1 MKIKCT
7 IEFHSSCYGK
17 CTLCGKTFS
26 GEESAVHKREVMHIM
41 FRHPIKFAK
50 CMWGGKDSDKNA

>member
-7 IEFHSSCYGK
+7 IEFHSSCIGK

-26 GEESAVHKREVMHIM
+26 GEESAVRKREVMHIM
-41 FRHPIKFAK
+41 FRHTIKFAE
-50 CMWGGKDSDKNA
+50 CMLTKNSEKGE